1 MNKATLLETLA
12 NKTHLTK
19 KQVELILD
27 NLQTTI
33 IETIKTGGEV
43 TLTGFGS
50 FTARQRKARLGVDPR
65 DPKKKIQMPSVKV
78 VKFKAGKVLKEE
90 LKK

>member
-12 NKTHLTK
+12 NKTRLAK
-19 KQVELILD
+19 KQIEVVLEALE
-27 NLQTTI
+27 NTI
-33 IETIKTGGEV
+33 IETLKQGGEV
-43 TLTGFGS
+43 TLTGFGTFS
-50 FTARQRKARLGVDPR
+50 ARQRKARIGVDPR
-65 DPKKKIQMPSVKV
+65 NPKNKIQMPSVRV

>member
-19 KQVELILD
+19 KQIVLVLE

-33 IETIKTGGEV
+33 IETIKLGGEV
-43 TLTGFGS
+43 TLTGFGTFS
-50 FTARQRKARLGVDPR
+50 SRQRKARIGVDPR
-65 DPKKKIQMPSVKV
+65 NPKNQIQMPSVKV
-78 VKFKAGKVLKEE
+78 AKFKAGKILKEE